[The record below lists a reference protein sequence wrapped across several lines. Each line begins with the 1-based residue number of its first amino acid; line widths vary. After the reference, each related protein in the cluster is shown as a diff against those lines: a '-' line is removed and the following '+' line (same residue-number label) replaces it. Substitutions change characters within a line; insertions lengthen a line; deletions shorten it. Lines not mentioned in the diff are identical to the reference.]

1 MKIIFFVLSLVCIL
15 SCRQVTKDFGP
26 FTLNIPSSW
35 TYVPQQG
42 IDSYVGLIA
51 IDQKDT
57 LFFNYGPY
65 SNTLIYTQLDSIFS
79 LDTVPFTHD
88 EFNRLLEH
96 NLNFSEGNLSDS
108 IYLKPYLIQYYKDTT
123 IQSFPAHTV
132 LPRNIGHGCTGI
144 FVDSIWY
151 RNTDDNSGKLVEK
164 LALSGWNLSEKN
176 HKTVLEVIKSL
187 KFKALPLK

>member
-15 SCRQVTKDFGP
+15 SCKQVTKDFGP

-57 LFFNYGPY
+57 LFFDYGPY
-65 SNTLIYTQLDSIFS
+65 SNTLIYTQLDSLFN
-79 LDTVPFTHD
+79 LDTIPFSFED
-88 EFNRLLEH
+88 FQKLSDFNF
-96 NLNFSEGNLSDS
+96 NFQYGNLSDS
-108 IYLKPYLIQYYKDTT
+108 VYLKPYLTQYYTDTT
-123 IQSFPAHTV
+123 IQSFPAHIV
-132 LPRNIGHGCTGI
+132 IPRNIGHGCTGI

-151 RNTDDNSGKLVEK
+151 RNTDSNSGKLVKK

-176 HKTVLEVIKSL
+176 HKTVMEVIKSL